1 MQMSLEIKEHFTSLG
16 NIWMMDMQFLFKVRN
31 LDLYIFV
38 CDFLPLN
45 IRMTEECMNNIV
57 SESKQIRIGLAKFF

>member
-1 MQMSLEIKEHFTSLG
+1 
-16 NIWMMDMQFLFKVRN
+16 MMDMQFLFKVRN

-38 CDFLPLN
+38 CYFLPLY

-57 SESKQIRIGLAKFF
+57 SESKQIRIGLTKFF